1 MKNISGNAGNWV
13 ESEDPTKLYERN
25 TETINVQDELNDLLK
40 IQARLFTKHL
50 KSNNKNI
57 GDSLIVLDSA
67 IKSLELN

>member
-1 MKNISGNAGNWV
+1 MKNISGSAGNWIGA
-13 ESEDPTKLYERN
+13 SEPTQLSERSK
-25 TETINVQDELNDLLK
+25 ELVNVQDELNDLLK